1 MKNVEETI
9 YLGTQITK
17 KVDPKTEINRRISQ
31 TMPILKNIYRPVLET
46 GLSAEQMENSSV

>member
-9 YLGTQITK
+9 YLGTRIAK

-31 TMPILKNIYRPVLET
+31 TMPILKKNI
-46 GLSAEQMENSSV
+46 